1 MRLLDMVSIK
11 DQDHKKYFSIC
22 DLTYRISVLI
32 SEGDGK
38 WPIKCK
44 KGRINNDEEKNKGS
58 FGIIYGID
66 IWCLWKC
73 YGSSKSD

>member
-38 WPIKCK
+38 
-44 KGRINNDEEKNKGS
+44 
-58 FGIIYGID
+58 
-66 IWCLWKC
+66 
-73 YGSSKSD
+73 